1 MAAGN
6 TVFLVVADP
15 NYDAEVQAV
24 VSDGGDCLPVR
35 PGVWL
40 VRSKHDTSS
49 ATAKALG
56 IASDKPALV
65 VNAKFIS
72 GWAESDIIEQLQVW
86 DES

>member
-1 MAAGN
+1 MIG
-6 TVFLVVADP
+6 
-15 NYDAEVQAV
+15 
-24 VSDGGDCLPVR
+24 SGDYLPVR

-40 VRSKHDTSS
+40 VRTKHDTSS

-56 IASDKPALV
+56 IAGDKPALV
-65 VNAKFIS
+65 VSAKFIS